1 MIANVT
7 YGYAGATFS
16 GRMPCV
22 DIADAIVS
30 KGRETL
36 ETAIKIVNTTSKWNA
51 KVCRSPVV
59 PWCDDRA
66 GYCWLVSIRFALA
79 VA

>member
-22 DIADAIVS
+22 DLADSIVQ

-36 ETAIKIVNTTSKWNA
+36 ERAISNVNSNNF
-51 KVCRSPVV
+51 
-59 PWCDDRA
+59 
-66 GYCWLVSIRFALA
+66 GLNALA
-79 VA
+79 HVSLMF